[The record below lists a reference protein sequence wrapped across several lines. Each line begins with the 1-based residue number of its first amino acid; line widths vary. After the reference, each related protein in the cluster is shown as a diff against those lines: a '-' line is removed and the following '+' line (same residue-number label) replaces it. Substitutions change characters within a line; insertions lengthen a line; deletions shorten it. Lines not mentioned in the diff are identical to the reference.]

1 MLRAPGRRVAHV
13 LRNPG
18 YATRALLRE
27 VTWSDERVL
36 GRMLEL
42 PSREMRRFLGE
53 PYGDARFV
61 EHLRAV
67 TRALTSGPRTA
78 EIHAK
83 KVLLQYAIVRG
94 QRPRVVVE
102 TGVASGISSFYL
114 LEALHQ
120 NGAGRLYSIDL
131 GDDSVCPDGRAVGWA
146 VPPWLTERW
155 ELRLGD
161 ARKVLAP
168 LLAEQRPIDLFI
180 HDSLHTAEHMLYEFT
195 TAWPNLRPGGILVAD
210 DATWNEAFAVFT
222 SGRAAEILL
231 TRGIGIA
238 QKPDDGR

>member
-1 MLRAPGRRVAHV
+1 MLGLP
-13 LRNPG
+13 P
-18 YATRALLRE
+18 RE
-27 VTWSDERVL
+27 VRH
-36 GRMLEL
+36 
-42 PSREMRRFLGE
+42 FLGE
-53 PYGDARFV
+53 SYANSRFV
-61 EHLRAV
+61 QHIRDVTREHLA
-67 TRALTSGPRTA
+67 GPRTA

-94 QRPRVVVE
+94 LRPRVVVE
-102 TGVASGISSFYL
+102 TGVANGVSSLYL
-114 LEALHQ
+114 LEALHR
-120 NGAGRLYSIDL
+120 NGSGRLFSIDL

-168 LLAEQRPIDLFI
+168 LLAQQGPIDLFI
-180 HDSLHTAEHMLYEFT
+180 HDSLHTAEHMLFEFT
-195 TAWPNLRPGGILVAD
+195 TAWPYLRPGGILVAD

-222 SGRAAEILL
+222 SGRAAEIIL

-238 QKPDDGR
+238 QKPDDGT